1 MDIFGC
7 RSFFPGRHVRTSF
20 LSAQHPVINANA
32 GHKST
37 KASPVSP
44 PMLQD
49 ARMSGCAPFP
59 SSVHSPG
66 RMLLLPLPAVATLD
80 PLFTVP
86 APKKCINSHF
96 YVSALDFTLA
106 LPPMLLL
113 VADYPRR
120 AIKYIYIDIYN
131 IALYIVYVYKC
142 WICVDKFILLS
153 TLGQGNLPGAGMRN
167 WVKTWTLSYC
177 RALAGV
183 TTARLTL
190 FYGYK
195 LSIICVMLGLK
206 TC

>member
-7 RSFFPGRHVRTSF
+7 RWFLPLCTASSNKRQCWPQIHKSVTCVTSDAPGRQDVRM
-20 LSAQHPVINANA
+20 
-32 GHKST
+32 ST
-37 KASPVSP
+37 IPILCP
-44 PMLQD
+44 FTWQD
-49 ARMSGCAPFP
+49 AVAPTP
-59 SSVHSPG
+59 CGSYCGPTVHCSSAEKMHKFTFLCVCVGLYISFATDAAPG
-66 RMLLLPLPAVATLD
+66 RWLSPESY
-80 PLFTVP
+80 
-86 APKKCINSHF
+86 KI
-96 YVSALDFTLA
+96 
-106 LPPMLLL
+106 
-113 VADYPRR
+113 
-120 AIKYIYIDIYN
+120 YIYIYN
-131 IALYIVYVYKC
+131 IALYIVYMYKW